1 MVQFV
6 QDLNLA
12 LQSAVTW
19 LMTLVLVVCA
29 AVMII
34 GFLKFMMDRRLNK
47 MMFYGFVLFTVCTL
61 LFTKIFGYRM
71 EFFSGA
77 VSQIGMYALWYLFFL
92 NSGVPAQPPPDT
104 GGSVCIMIN
113 IILGM

>member
-12 LQSAVTW
+12 LQSVVTW
-19 LMTLVLVVCA
+19 LMTLVLIVCA

-34 GFLKFMMDRRLNK
+34 GFLKFIMDRRLNK

-92 NSGVPAQPPPDT
+92 NNGIPVQPPPDV
-104 GGSVCIMIN
+104 GESAYIILN
-113 IILGM
+113 FILGM